1 MTKIQRA
8 ISKFCAKLRP
18 SPLETPIAGEYEA
31 LCFAMYTIF
40 INSAYKGCIYNLHI
54 KDVSKINISSLR
66 SRISNTVNLYIDIH
80 TDLYIHSYI
89 LRFCEYKAV
98 RRVNYPYSI
107 GMKRDKYLHMLYD
120 SLMTL
125 EWL

>member
-1 MTKIQRA
+1 MTKIQRS
-8 ISKFCAKLRP
+8 IRQFCAKLRP
-18 SPLETPIAGEYEA
+18 SPWETPFAGEYEA

-40 INSAYKGCIYNLHI
+40 INSAYKGRIYNLHI
-54 KDVSKINISSLR
+54 KDVRKFNISSLK
-66 SRISNTVNLYIDIH
+66 SRISNIVNLYIDIH
-80 TDLYIHSYI
+80 TDLHIHSYI

-98 RRVNYPYSI
+98 HRLNYPYSI

>member
-8 ISKFCAKLRP
+8 IRQFCAKLRP

-31 LCFAMYTIF
+31 LCFAMYTLF
-40 INSAYKGCIYNLHI
+40 VNPAYKGCIYNLHI
-54 KDVSKINISSLR
+54 KDVSKINITSLR

-89 LRFCEYKAV
+89 LRFYEYKAV